1 MASARA
7 SEKRLRRHTHH
18 ILILLPALQ
27 PRPIGGTVHLDEIE
41 PLHRTGGPV
50 RQVLRQQRAEIWN
63 LACLSMP
70 ARAISQ
76 VVCAAAPGRP
86 AVEGQLARP
95 LRDGL
100 S

>member
-18 ILILLPALQ
+18 ILILLLALQ
-27 PRPIGGTVHLDEIE
+27 PRPIVGTVHLDEIE
-41 PLHRTGGPV
+41 PLHRNGRPV

-76 VVCAAAPGRP
+76 AVCAAARGRP

>member
-27 PRPIGGTVHLDEIE
+27 PRPIVGTVHLDEIE

-63 LACLSMP
+63 LACLSLP
-70 ARAISQ
+70 ARTISQ
-76 VVCAAAPGRP
+76 VMCAVAPGRP
-86 AVEGQLARP
+86 VVEGLLARP
-95 LRDGL
+95 LRDAL